1 MKFLIVEKKGKAQ
14 SFTAKGASKYEVLKQ
29 FANKNSNYG
38 LYWNGSTPYVSTLY
52 GGTGSRQFVA
62 VKQG

>member
-1 MKFLIVEKKGKAQ
+1 MKFLIVELKGKAQ
-14 SFTAKGASKYEVLKQ
+14 SFTANGASKYEVLKQ

-38 LYWNGSTPYVSTLY
+38 LYWSGNTPYVSTLY

-62 VKQG
+62 VKQS